1 MNTVGTLASEIV
13 TYSYPDDTGRFSVT
27 YVSGWIATSL
37 GEFNGL
43 THEFFE
49 IDGSGNFSPELCPI
63 ESGIFT
69 KLYEIQ
75 YAKKAYR
82 EALRGIVWGGS
93 TDFKDT
99 LTMVKEGDSV
109 IQKVS
114 KHQVAISF
122 RDFAAMEEDNLRDL
136 LYQYNNQ
143 KASPLQVAGEDG
155 YTPIKEVIN

>member
-1 MNTVGTLASEIV
+1 MNTVGTLASGIV
-13 TYSYPDDTGRFSVT
+13 TYGYPDDTGRFSIL
-27 YVSGWIATSL
+27 YVSGWLQTSL

-43 THEFFE
+43 THEEFA
-49 IDGSGNFSPELCPI
+49 IDTSGNFSPELCPI
-63 ESGIFT
+63 ESGIFA
-69 KLYEIQ
+69 KLYDIQ

-109 IQKVS
+109 VQKVS
-114 KHQVAISF
+114 KHQIAISF
-122 RDFAAMEEDNLRDL
+122 REFAKLEADQLKDL

-143 KASPLQVAGEDG
+143 KASPIQVAGEDG
-155 YTPIKEVIN
+155 YVPQDEVID